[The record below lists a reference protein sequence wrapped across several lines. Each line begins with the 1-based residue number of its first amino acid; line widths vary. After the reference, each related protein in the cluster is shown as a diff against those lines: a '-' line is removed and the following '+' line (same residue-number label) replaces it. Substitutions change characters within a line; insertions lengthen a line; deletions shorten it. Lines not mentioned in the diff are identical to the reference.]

1 MTRGMVKGARGRVA
15 AVAMC
20 LLLAAGGLAALP
32 AVPAGASTTV
42 VAVFSGDGGD
52 YATPLCSL
60 PGTYHYGGKALEVFN
75 PCSDRV
81 WVHYISG
88 STVQE
93 YCVNPGGGLA
103 YDLPINWAGGD
114 ISDLQITTN
123 KSPCDAGDLFGLDWC
138 ASTATCP
145 LPIPDP
151 PPPCIDFCQG
161 AAVAELTASLAP
173 DAPDDPIIGGY
184 SCQASA
190 VPYIWTGH
198 WVYQVWNA
206 GCDFRIWLHQ
216 HDDGSGLSLC
226 LNPGQDT
233 PGYSP
238 AVYWQV
244 QETNNQ
250 APCDAG
256 GPPYPY

>member
-42 VAVFSGDGGD
+42 VAVFSGDVCY

-60 PGTYHYGGKALEVFN
+60 LVTYHYGGKALEVFN

-123 KSPCDAGDLFGLDWC
+123 KSPCDAGADFEAYWLACAGGCIPLPSPFGC
-138 ASTATCP
+138 QMNHPPITATG
-145 LPIPDP
+145 L
-151 PPPCIDFCQG
+151 
-161 AAVAELTASLAP
+161 
-173 DAPDDPIIGGY
+173 
-184 SCQASA
+184 
-190 VPYIWTGH
+190 
-198 WVYQVWNA
+198 WVYEVGID
-206 GCDFRIWLHQ
+206 GCNFRIWLHE
-216 HDDGSGLSLC
+216 HDDGSGNSVC
-226 LNPGQDT
+226 IDPGPHDVV
-233 PGYSP
+233 GYYP
-238 AVYWQV
+238 AGAYWQV
-244 QETNNQ
+244 QETDNQ
-250 APCDAG
+250 APCSAG
-256 GPPYPY
+256 GP